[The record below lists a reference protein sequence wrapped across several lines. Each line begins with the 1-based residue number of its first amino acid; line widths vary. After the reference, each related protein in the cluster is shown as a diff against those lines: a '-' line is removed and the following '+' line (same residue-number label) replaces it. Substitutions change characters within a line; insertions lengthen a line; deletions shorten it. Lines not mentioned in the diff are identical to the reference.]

1 MVELAMHDHS
11 LRNRIGGRYSLTVK
25 PWIWS
30 IPLFVFLIPLANAD
44 TWTSEFALLSMIG
57 YSAFAW
63 IGFGA
68 VLYLASRTVMR
79 NRALTPASPLTVLFV
94 GGLAGLTRSLM
105 LGDWFTFMSLEGDHN
120 LGKVVNAIFTGW
132 AWIIVAALIVSG
144 SHFFQDQ
151 YESLINQ
158 QTNLLISSEEWL
170 TQVHKQRDRIVE
182 TLRPALDKS
191 WSDVRAKIHSVSG
204 SNNLEWQAI
213 AREVALV
220 SGDTVRSLASSLR
233 TTRLT
238 PAQTRSPL
246 REAIRIISHEP
257 VIDSFKPPLLLIALG
272 TLPMVRYL
280 GANDG
285 IRITLNA
292 AVLIF
297 VIQEI
302 AKRLILRFP
311 KFGPLI
317 YVGMTTGGSAT
328 SFFLIPLLQLR
339 GISKEAAVSFAVLGM
354 LISLLSIPIFS
365 YLALT
370 RNRQDD
376 SLSSLHHQNALLAS
390 LNASIS
396 RQSFEAALDVSRYL
410 ETTVARAIASATKV
424 INEGIASGDPQETQA
439 GLALVEAIYSNVFGN
454 YSEFEDLD
462 LDTEISSLV
471 ERMRNQVLA
480 TYVVDAPDPSR
491 ELARRVLI
499 FVNEVT
505 NQAVNAKALR
515 LHLDV
520 RRDGQHIVI
529 KSELNLPP
537 TWLSQYPIAQD
548 VFDAVTKRHWKI
560 EGTQSGSTITGVIE
574 ELPKPA

>member
-1 MVELAMHDHS
+1 
-11 LRNRIGGRYSLTVK
+11 
-25 PWIWS
+25 
-30 IPLFVFLIPLANAD
+30 
-44 TWTSEFALLSMIG
+44 
-57 YSAFAW
+57 
-63 IGFGA
+63 
-68 VLYLASRTVMR
+68 MR

-105 LGDWFTFMSLEGDHN
+105 LGDWFTFISLEGDRN

-158 QTNLLISSEEWL
+158 QTHLLISSEEWL
-170 TQVHKQRDRIVE
+170 TQIHKQRDRIVE

-191 WSDVRAKIHSVSG
+191 WSDVRTKIHSFST

-257 VIDSFKPPLLLIALG
+257 VIDPLKPPLLLIALG

-302 AKRLILRFP
+302 AKRLIIRFP

-317 YVGMTTGGSAT
+317 YVGMTTAGSAT

-339 GISKEAAVSFAVLGM
+339 GLSREAAISFAVLGM

-370 RNRQDD
+370 RNRQEN
-376 SLSSLHHQNALLAS
+376 SLSSLQHQNALLTS
-390 LNASIS
+390 LNTSIS
-396 RQSFEAALDVSRYL
+396 QQSFEAALDVSRYL
-410 ETTVARAIASATKV
+410 ETTVARALESANKV
-424 INEGIASGDPQETQA
+424 INEGIESGDPQETQA
-439 GLALVEAIYSNVFGN
+439 GLALIEAIYSNIFGN
-454 YSEFEDLD
+454 YSELEDLN
-462 LDTEISSLV
+462 LETEISNLV
-471 ERMRNQVLA
+471 ERMRDQVLA
-480 TYVVDAPDPSR
+480 TYVVETPDPSR
-491 ELARRVLI
+491 ELTRRVLI

-520 RRDGQHIVI
+520 RRDGQKIII

-537 TWLSQYPIAQD
+537 TWLSQYPISQD